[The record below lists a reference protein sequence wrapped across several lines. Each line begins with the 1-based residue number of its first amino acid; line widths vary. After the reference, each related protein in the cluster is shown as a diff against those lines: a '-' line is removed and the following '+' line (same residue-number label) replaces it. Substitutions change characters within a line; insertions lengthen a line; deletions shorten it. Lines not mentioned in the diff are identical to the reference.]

1 MLDRRAA
8 ALIHNFAVRN
18 RRIGNSYFDV
28 IAREDPGASQSY
40 FDYLAAMP
48 VEFDVVADF
57 IGGVG
62 ENKNARVGM
71 L

>member
-48 VEFDVVADF
+48 VEFDVVA
-57 IGGVG
+57 
-62 ENKNARVGM
+62 AR
-71 L
+71 